1 MGATRPTIGS
11 LSVVKIKKNKIKNKQ
26 SNATTKQQQTGL
38 QGQIILKR
46 EKNMKYDYSKSL
58 FKNVQNIYKILT
70 KVKLEQDE
78 LINNKEEVSLLKSKI
93 SELEKGLN
101 ELKFLNK

>member
-1 MGATRPTIGS
+1 
-11 LSVVKIKKNKIKNKQ
+11 
-26 SNATTKQQQTGL
+26 
-38 QGQIILKR
+38 
-46 EKNMKYDYSKSL
+46 MKYDYSKSL
-58 FKNVQNIYKILT
+58 FQNVQNIYKILT

-101 ELKFLNK
+101 ELKFLNKWMIHFEKKRYKTINISCNKKFCFENNN

>member
-1 MGATRPTIGS
+1 
-11 LSVVKIKKNKIKNKQ
+11 
-26 SNATTKQQQTGL
+26 
-38 QGQIILKR
+38 
-46 EKNMKYDYSKSL
+46 MKYDYSKSL
-58 FKNVQNIYKILT
+58 FQNVQNIYKILT

-101 ELKFLNK
+101 ELKFLNKWFTLKKEI

>member
-1 MGATRPTIGS
+1 M
-11 LSVVKIKKNKIKNKQ
+11 
-26 SNATTKQQQTGL
+26 
-38 QGQIILKR
+38 KR

-58 FKNVQNIYKILT
+58 FQNVQNIYKILT

-101 ELKFLNK
+101 ELKFSNKWMIHFEKEI

>member
-1 MGATRPTIGS
+1 M
-11 LSVVKIKKNKIKNKQ
+11 
-26 SNATTKQQQTGL
+26 
-38 QGQIILKR
+38 KR

-58 FKNVQNIYKILT
+58 FQNVQNIYKILT

-78 LINNKEEVSLLKSKI
+78 LISNKEEVSLLKSKI

-101 ELKFLNK
+101 ELKFLNKWMIHFEKRDIRQ

>member
-1 MGATRPTIGS
+1 M
-11 LSVVKIKKNKIKNKQ
+11 
-26 SNATTKQQQTGL
+26 
-38 QGQIILKR
+38 KR
-46 EKNMKYDYSKSL
+46 EKNMKYDYSKS
-58 FKNVQNIYKILT
+58 FFQNVQNIYKILT

-101 ELKFLNK
+101 ELKFLNKWMIHFEKRDIRQ

>member
-1 MGATRPTIGS
+1 
-11 LSVVKIKKNKIKNKQ
+11 
-26 SNATTKQQQTGL
+26 
-38 QGQIILKR
+38 
-46 EKNMKYDYSKSL
+46 MKYDYSKSL
-58 FKNVQNIYKILT
+58 FQNVQNIYKILT

-78 LINNKEEVSLLKSKI
+78 LINNKEEVSLFKSKI

>member
-1 MGATRPTIGS
+1 
-11 LSVVKIKKNKIKNKQ
+11 
-26 SNATTKQQQTGL
+26 
-38 QGQIILKR
+38 
-46 EKNMKYDYSKSL
+46 MKYDYSKSL
-58 FKNVQNIYKILT
+58 FQNVQNIYKILT

-78 LINNKEEVSLLKSKI
+78 LINNKEEISLLKSKI

>member
-1 MGATRPTIGS
+1 
-11 LSVVKIKKNKIKNKQ
+11 
-26 SNATTKQQQTGL
+26 
-38 QGQIILKR
+38 
-46 EKNMKYDYSKSL
+46 MKYDYSKSL
-58 FKNVQNIYKILT
+58 FQNVQNIYKILT

-101 ELKFLNK
+101 ELKLLNK

>member
-1 MGATRPTIGS
+1 M
-11 LSVVKIKKNKIKNKQ
+11 
-26 SNATTKQQQTGL
+26 
-38 QGQIILKR
+38 KR

-58 FKNVQNIYKILT
+58 FQNVQNIYKILT

>member
-1 MGATRPTIGS
+1 
-11 LSVVKIKKNKIKNKQ
+11 
-26 SNATTKQQQTGL
+26 
-38 QGQIILKR
+38 
-46 EKNMKYDYSKSL
+46 MKYDYSKSL
-58 FKNVQNIYKILT
+58 FQNVQNIYKILT

-93 SELEKGLN
+93 SELEKDLN

>member
-1 MGATRPTIGS
+1 
-11 LSVVKIKKNKIKNKQ
+11 
-26 SNATTKQQQTGL
+26 
-38 QGQIILKR
+38 
-46 EKNMKYDYSKSL
+46 MKYDYSKSL
-58 FKNVQNIYKILT
+58 FQNIQNIYKILT

>member
-1 MGATRPTIGS
+1 MKS
-11 LSVVKIKKNKIKNKQ
+11 
-26 SNATTKQQQTGL
+26 
-38 QGQIILKR
+38 

-58 FKNVQNIYKILT
+58 FQNVQNIYKILT

>member
-1 MGATRPTIGS
+1 
-11 LSVVKIKKNKIKNKQ
+11 
-26 SNATTKQQQTGL
+26 
-38 QGQIILKR
+38 
-46 EKNMKYDYSKSL
+46 MKYDYSKSL
-58 FKNVQNIYKILT
+58 FQNVQNIYKILT
-70 KVKLEQDE
+70 KIKLEQDE

>member
-1 MGATRPTIGS
+1 
-11 LSVVKIKKNKIKNKQ
+11 
-26 SNATTKQQQTGL
+26 
-38 QGQIILKR
+38 
-46 EKNMKYDYSKSL
+46 MKYDYSKSL
-58 FKNVQNIYKILT
+58 FQNVQNIYKILT

-78 LINNKEEVSLLKSKI
+78 LINNKEEVSLLKSRI

>member
-1 MGATRPTIGS
+1 
-11 LSVVKIKKNKIKNKQ
+11 
-26 SNATTKQQQTGL
+26 
-38 QGQIILKR
+38 
-46 EKNMKYDYSKSL
+46 MKYDYSKSL
-58 FKNVQNIYKILT
+58 FQNVQNIYKILT

-78 LINNKEEVSLLKSKI
+78 LINNKEEMSLLKTKI

>member
-1 MGATRPTIGS
+1 
-11 LSVVKIKKNKIKNKQ
+11 
-26 SNATTKQQQTGL
+26 
-38 QGQIILKR
+38 
-46 EKNMKYDYSKSL
+46 MKYDYSKSL
-58 FKNVQNIYKILT
+58 FQNVQNIYKILT

-101 ELKFLNK
+101 ELKILNK

>member
-1 MGATRPTIGS
+1 
-11 LSVVKIKKNKIKNKQ
+11 
-26 SNATTKQQQTGL
+26 
-38 QGQIILKR
+38 
-46 EKNMKYDYSKSL
+46 MKYDYSKSL
-58 FKNVQNIYKILT
+58 CQNVQNIYKILT

>member
-1 MGATRPTIGS
+1 
-11 LSVVKIKKNKIKNKQ
+11 
-26 SNATTKQQQTGL
+26 
-38 QGQIILKR
+38 
-46 EKNMKYDYSKSL
+46 MKYDYSKSL
-58 FKNVQNIYKILT
+58 FQNVQNIYKILT

>member
-1 MGATRPTIGS
+1 
-11 LSVVKIKKNKIKNKQ
+11 
-26 SNATTKQQQTGL
+26 
-38 QGQIILKR
+38 
-46 EKNMKYDYSKSL
+46 MKYDYSKSL
-58 FKNVQNIYKILT
+58 FQNVQNIYKILT

-78 LINNKEEVSLLKSKI
+78 LMNNKEEVSLLKSKI

>member
-1 MGATRPTIGS
+1 
-11 LSVVKIKKNKIKNKQ
+11 
-26 SNATTKQQQTGL
+26 
-38 QGQIILKR
+38 
-46 EKNMKYDYSKSL
+46 MKYDYSKSL
-58 FKNVQNIYKILT
+58 FQNVQNIYKILT

-93 SELEKGLN
+93 KEIEKGLN

>member
-1 MGATRPTIGS
+1 
-11 LSVVKIKKNKIKNKQ
+11 
-26 SNATTKQQQTGL
+26 
-38 QGQIILKR
+38 
-46 EKNMKYDYSKSL
+46 MKHDYSKSL
-58 FKNVQNIYKILT
+58 FQNVQNIYKILT

>member
-1 MGATRPTIGS
+1 
-11 LSVVKIKKNKIKNKQ
+11 
-26 SNATTKQQQTGL
+26 
-38 QGQIILKR
+38 
-46 EKNMKYDYSKSL
+46 MKYDYSKSL
-58 FKNVQNIYKILT
+58 FQNVQNIYKILT
-70 KVKLEQDE
+70 KVNLEQDE